1 MGMNRREREKER
13 VTPMHARPTS
23 TPYFHAKLVCAPR
36 VRGDIERQLRSAW
49 MRMFGKESPS
59 KAGTDGRGEEGEDK
73 QKRGEMNR
81 ICEAAHTQRPVSVR
95 DSFVFSTRHGRRP
108 TTRGLPSR
116 ACSAARSWSQCH
128 IIRGARMEEGG
139 REAEGRGEEAQ
150 R

>member
-1 MGMNRREREKER
+1 MWMGMNRREREKER

-73 QKRGEMNR
+73 QK
-81 ICEAAHTQRPVSVR
+81 
-95 DSFVFSTRHGRRP
+95 
-108 TTRGLPSR
+108 
-116 ACSAARSWSQCH
+116 
-128 IIRGARMEEGG
+128 GG
-139 REAEGRGEEAQ
+139 RNEQNMRSCTHTKACIRERLVRLLHPAWASPNNAGPAIAGVQRCEKLESVPYHTGGSNGRGRQ
-150 R
+150 GS